1 MLLQSVVCVEPAI
14 RGYQSATRYR
24 SGARDGGAAAVKQP
38 AKANRSADSRNAP
51 RRTVSPVSHTILTQI
66 SFIPAMDLVPDFRLL
81 LLL

>member
-1 MLLQSVVCVEPAI
+1 MLQLVVCVEPAI

-24 SGARDGGAAAVKQP
+24 SGARDGGAAAAVKQP

-66 SFIPAMDLVPDFRLL
+66 SFIPGMDLVPDFRLL
-81 LLL
+81 L